1 MDEDEICKIFASI
14 IDRFR
19 EWGLKKS
26 VIVIVLILGPPLF
39 IISASKITIS
49 SKVIPFR
56 TIGEP
61 LNQEIKINVSRKA
74 KMADGVS
81 VNSIVEECI
90 GEISDKA
97 ELISTFT
104 ELYQECDD
112 LSTKNETIK
121 VPENAGAVDYGIMK
135 LYGWEKE
142 SQSLLSYIFG
152 QDSKKDSE
160 SCIIMV
166 MENQYI
172 KINFSSKMSQLIF
185 LNMEIECGEITGK

>member
-1 MDEDEICKIFASI
+1 
-14 IDRFR
+14 
-19 EWGLKKS
+19 
-26 VIVIVLILGPPLF
+26 
-39 IISASKITIS
+39 
-49 SKVIPFR
+49 
-56 TIGEP
+56 
-61 LNQEIKINVSRKA
+61 
-74 KMADGVS
+74 MADGVS

-142 SQSLLSYIFG
+142 SQSLLS
-152 QDSKKDSE
+152 
-160 SCIIMV
+160 V
-166 MENQYI
+166 N
-172 KINFSSKMSQLIF
+172 
-185 LNMEIECGEITGK
+185 